1 MNYPGNI
8 IGPKFN
14 EGDIVTFTFDDAE
27 LTLNA
32 PIVPRNTHGAD
43 QVCPIKNFRNVNT
56 HDWDTN
62 DQENPSMEL
71 IFQRWCFEDART
83 LDDIAQCQLFTGI
96 VEVAENQRTANALLS
111 PSTFENLM
119 LAWHHYSVGE
129 EHDKKHATDPTW
141 PALPNRYNGRSI
153 EKEYLDWFV
162 VEVKISLQEKPV
174 QLAMIPINNRFVL
187 MTFIDLQSLHYAGRT
202 NPYSE
207 ETLKQ
212 FEKDLFDD
220 FLSHIKIEY
229 SPELIEQIQSLKSK
243 TPA

>member
-1 MNYPGNI
+1 MKYPGNI

-14 EGDIVTFTFDDAE
+14 EGDIVTFIFEDAE

-32 PIVPRNTHGAD
+32 PIIPRNTHGAD
-43 QVCPIKNFRNVNT
+43 QVCPIKNFRNISTN
-56 HDWDTN
+56 DWDTN
-62 DQENPSMEL
+62 DQEHPSVEL
-71 IFQRWCFEDART
+71 IFLRWCFEDSRT

-96 VEVAENQRTANALLS
+96 VEVPEPQRKANTLLS
-111 PSTFENLM
+111 PPDFENLM

-129 EHDKKHATDPTW
+129 QHDEKYAEDQDW

-153 EKEYLDWFV
+153 EKECLDWFV

-202 NPYSE
+202 NPYSDE
-207 ETLKQ
+207 VLKQ
-212 FEKDLFDD
+212 FERDLFED

-229 SPELIEQIQSLKSK
+229 SPETIAIINSLKNT